1 MSHISFWKQW
11 NANYRSVYYLLLFAF
26 FLSLLASFYT
36 QFSSADLAYPLE
48 EVRKTQSI
56 DLSIHSMYDFVFE
69 LDVPTRNYIIFQGFL
84 SLASGFEAHYSY
96 IFLGIIFLCFSM
108 LLAAST
114 YFSRLWFII
123 FQSVFVVW
131 VITMKLQYL
140 KLFGVDSQLFTFTFV
155 GLLLVV
161 GYTYHAFKT
170 EVSLLFRWF
179 TFAIVLSL
187 LLVLVHVGSPVEA
200 PIVFLTHHS
209 IIVPILLSI
218 IFIFNVAYEII
229 LHILYVLAGKKNEDG
244 SSNLWHFVILSFLYL
259 AYVGLTFA
267 RNKFMI
273 HWDIVYLDEFIL
285 LAISAILGIWGFR
298 KRSELFSKQLPFTP
312 LGGYLYLLMAII
324 TFSTISWIFANGN
337 DPLVE
342 TFEDIIIFSHL
353 GFGLFFLIY
362 VLYNF
367 VGLLKAGIGI
377 YPVVYK
383 PVNIPY
389 NLVRLAG
396 FAVVAI
402 LILQAS
408 YLPYYQSVSGY
419 YNGLADYYEYIGNR
433 EASKTTFKVA
443 RQYAVT
449 NHKSN
454 FAIGQMEY
462 EEKNWAE
469 ASAYFKQATWK
480 TPSVQAYVNR
490 AQTQLNAG
498 LYFDALFTL
507 DEAQKDFP
515 DNTYLLN
522 TVGLIYERLNK
533 TDSSYIY
540 FDAASRAAGTT
551 QRQEIAE
558 SNKLALLAK
567 NKVDEEVPSEIN
579 LAEKSVPYQ
588 ANYIALANQKR
599 LFIEDFKLNTAEINP
614 LLGYNDFSLLF
625 NYTLNKSLVH
635 KPFEQDTI
643 TWLARISENEDF
655 YKSINY
661 AVAVRQNYAGGQKEA
676 FSKIYELENS
686 EISDAGFYYL
696 THGMWLYEQGA
707 YALAEEKFQ
716 QAERLKVSGASTFR
730 VINLIKAGRLYEA
743 AKHYQNQF
751 EGNVV
756 DQAVLVQDPLY
767 QFLQGNTAELP
778 ASFLYL
784 WLSSNESLQA
794 QDKDSL
800 ISRLE
805 GSPFLKLYQLNKV
818 EEMLNNSELSEAWTL
833 LNSIQIASEEKGLQE
848 LKGDLQALLMVK
860 MDKEAELDQIKAENL
875 SVYPKNYKLLFDA
888 HMAKL
893 SDDSLKADKLMWRLG
908 DENVFFENGVI
919 IAADYFRKQG
929 EQEKA
934 YDILVEAARLNVNN
948 ALILKEYTLQALRM
962 NLNTYASESLEE
974 LRMLLTN
981 EEFENFEKT
990 YEEIKVNNN
999 EEEW

>member
-1 MSHISFWKQW
+1 MSHINFWKQW
-11 NANYRSVYYLLLFAF
+11 NTSYRSVYYLLLFIF
-26 FLSLLASFYT
+26 FLSLVCSFYS
-36 QFSSADLAYPLE
+36 QYSSADLAHPLE

-56 DLSIHSMYDFVFE
+56 DLSIHNIYDFVFE
-69 LDVPTRNYIIFQGFL
+69 LDVPTRNYVIFQGFL
-84 SLASGFEAHYSY
+84 SLTSGFVANYSY
-96 IFLGIIFLCFSM
+96 IFLGIIFISFSL
-108 LLAAST
+108 LLAGST

-131 VITMKLQYL
+131 IITMKLQYL
-140 KLFGVDSQLFTFTFV
+140 KLFNVDNQLFTFLLIGV
-155 GLLLVV
+155 LLVV
-161 GYTYHAFKT
+161 GYIYHAFKT
-170 EVSLLFRWF
+170 EVSLFVRWLTFVFILFF
-179 TFAIVLSL
+179 
-187 LLVLVHVGSPVEA
+187 LLVLVYVGSPVEA
-200 PIVFLTHHS
+200 PIIFLTHHS

-259 AYVGLTFA
+259 IYVGLTFA
-267 RNKFMI
+267 RNRLMI
-273 HWDIVYLDEFIL
+273 HWDLVYLDEFIL

-298 KRSELFSKQLPFTP
+298 KRSELFSKQLPFRP
-312 LGGYLYLLMAII
+312 LGGYFYLLFAII
-324 TFSTISWIFANGN
+324 TFSTIAWIFANGN

-342 TFEDIIIFSHL
+342 AFEDIIIFAHL

-362 VLYNF
+362 VIYNF

-408 YLPYYQSVSGY
+408 YLPYYQAISGY
-419 YNGLADYYEYIGNR
+419 YNGLADYYEHIGNR
-433 EASKTTFKVA
+433 EAAKTTFKVA

-462 EEKNWAE
+462 EEKRWAE
-469 ASAYFKQATWK
+469 ASAYFKQAAWK

-507 DEAQKDFP
+507 NEAQKDFP
-515 DNTYLLN
+515 DNAYVLN
-522 TVGLIYERLNK
+522 TMGLIYEQLNK

-540 FDAASRAAGTT
+540 FDAASRAAGNASG
-551 QRQEIAE
+551 REIADA
-558 SNKLALLAK
+558 NKLALLAK
-567 NKVDEEVPSEIN
+567 NKVDEEVSTDVN

-599 LFIEDFKLNTAEINP
+599 IALEDFNLKTSDITP

-643 TWLARISENEDF
+643 AWLKRMSENKDF

-661 AVAVRQNYAGGQKEA
+661 AAAVRQNYAGDQKES

-696 THGMWLYEQGA
+696 THGLWLYEQGA
-707 YALAEEKFQ
+707 YELAEEKFQ

-743 AKHYQNQF
+743 AKYYQNQF

-756 DQAVLVQDPLY
+756 DEAVLAQDPLY
-767 QFLQGNTAELP
+767 QFLQGNTDQLP
-778 ASFLYL
+778 ESFLYL
-784 WLSSNESLQA
+784 WLSTNESLQA
-794 QDKDSL
+794 QDKDS
-800 ISRLE
+800 IITQLE
-805 GSPFLKLYQLNKV
+805 GSPFLKLYQLKSV
-818 EEMLNNSELSEAWTL
+818 EEMVSNKQLNEAWEL
-833 LNSIQIASEEKGLQE
+833 LNSIQVSEEEIGLME
-848 LKGDLQALLMVK
+848 LKKNLRALLIVK
-860 MDKEAELDQIKAENL
+860 TDKKEEVDQIEQEDLA
-875 SVYPKNYKLLFDA
+875 VYPKNYKLIFEAYVATLA
-888 HMAKL
+888 E
-893 SDDSLKADKLMWRLG
+893 DSLTADSLMWRLG

-919 IAADYFRKQG
+919 TAAEYFRSKG

-948 ALILKEYTLQALRM
+948 ALILKEYILQALRM
-962 NLNTYASESLEE
+962 NLNTYASESLDE
-974 LRMLLTN
+974 LRQLLTD
-981 EEFENFEKT
+981 EEFENFQRT
-990 YEEIKVNNN
+990 YDEIKMNNIQ
-999 EEEW
+999 ETW